1 MKTVTTSKQSVAWFR
16 LAECVDRG
24 EKEKALAFHRLL
36 THSYSDH
43 AFIKKL
49 EADLLAFFQDTQA
62 SNAYEEAAILY
73 TKQERF
79 FEAALIYEYLLVVT
93 AQDHIKISLYRQ
105 KAAELFAYLGHDDR
119 VALHSRRF

>member
-1 MKTVTTSKQSVAWFR
+1 MKTVSNSKQSVAWFR

-36 THSYSDH
+36 THSYSDC

-49 EADLLAFFQDTQA
+49 EADILAFFQDTQA
-62 SNAYEEAAILY
+62 FNAYEEAALLY

-79 FEAALIYEYLLVVT
+79 FEAALIYEYLLCGMPHDQQKT
-93 AQDHIKISLYRQ
+93 PMYRQ
-105 KAAELFAYLGHDDR
+105 KAVELFTHLGHEQK
-119 VALHSRRF
+119 VSFHSLR